1 MTAMLGQS
9 QGRRAAN
16 EGEGMQEV
24 FWNAARRTAR
34 TMFSS
39 RPRRNGSK
47 LGWKALSIIF
57 LAGMSVWLT
66 AAEPQG
72 VVLVGAGSSVPLPLY
87 RKWADVYNE
96 ANKNVQLQYVAMGNV
111 EGITQITKG
120 VSDFGAGEVPLSQE
134 QRHAGNLTE
143 LPVVIIGIVPIYNLP
158 GNPHLRLTGEVLA
171 EIYLGHIKNW
181 NDAAI
186 TKLNPGVSLPN
197 APIRV
202 IYRPAGKGTNYVFT
216 EFLSKTNA
224 KFRDQIGRSA
234 SPQWPVGESAERS
247 SDMADKVKAIT
258 GSLGYVELQ
267 YADDNGI
274 THASVLN
281 PAGKFVRA
289 TAESIMAACT
299 AVEAP
304 SWDKLAASL
313 TNAPGADS
321 YPISSFTWI
330 YVRPSTRDARR
341 TTAMV
346 GFLNWAYADGQN
358 IAVQE
363 GYSKLP
369 AQLTLKVLAKVNSL
383 QSSGQPLQ
391 AQR

>member
-1 MTAMLGQS
+1 
-9 QGRRAAN
+9 
-16 EGEGMQEV
+16 MQEE
-24 FWNAARRTAR
+24 FRSAARRNAR
-34 TMFSS
+34 VTLAS
-39 RPRRNGSK
+39 RSRRSGSP
-47 LGWKALSIIF
+47 LAVGALFIIF
-57 LAGMSVWLT
+57 FAGVSVWLT

-72 VVLVGAGSSVPLPLY
+72 IVLVGAGSSVPLPLY
-87 RKWADVYNE
+87 RKWADVYNQ
-96 ANKNVQLQYVAMGNV
+96 ANKNVQLQYVAMGNA

-120 VSDFGAGEVPLSQE
+120 VSDFGAGELPLSPE

-158 GNPHLRLTGEVLA
+158 GNPHLRLSGEALA

-181 NDAAI
+181 NDPALA
-186 TKLNPGVSLPN
+186 KLNPGVSFPN
-197 APIRV
+197 APIHV
-202 IYRPAGKGTNYVFT
+202 IYRPGGKGSNYVFT
-216 EFLSKTNA
+216 EYLSKVSA
-224 KFRDQIGRSA
+224 KFREQIGRSA

-247 SDMADKVKAIT
+247 SDMADKVKAT
-258 GSLGYVELQ
+258 VGALGYVELQ

-281 PAGKFVRA
+281 SAGKYVRA

-304 SWDKLAASL
+304 TWDKLAASL
-313 TNAPGADS
+313 TNAPGAES
-321 YPISSFTWI
+321 YPIASFTWI
-330 YVRPSTRDARR
+330 YVRPNVRDPRR

-346 GFLNWAYADGQN
+346 GFLNWAYVEGQN

-369 AQLTLKVLAKVNSL
+369 MQLTTKVLSKANSIQSNGSL
-383 QSSGQPLQ
+383 Q
-391 AQR
+391 AER